1 MNMDRI
7 NETPLL
13 EAVGISKIYSQGA
26 VAVGLHRLSCKL
38 YTGEFVAVTGSSG
51 SGKSTLLN
59 LLSGLDSYDEGELL
73 YRGERTSHFDEADRE
88 KWRNKNVAFIF
99 QAYNV
104 LDSYTVY
111 QNIELVL
118 LDKLPDK
125 KQRKERV
132 MELIRAVGLEDHANH
147 RTIKLSG
154 GQKQRVAIARALAM
168 DAPILFADEPCGN
181 LDSKTTNEILE
192 LLYSVSR
199 GKLVIV
205 VTHSFEELEPYAT
218 RKLRLADGQLVED
231 QLLREPV
238 VTETVPTQEPAPTS
252 RKQKLAMLSRVA
264 WYNTKATPRKSL
276 FGIVGLVILTVLFV
290 WGMTLAVDSL
300 RPQAYSSS
308 MFETYFD
315 DDLQVFDKSG
325 GKLGAEQKEKLAA
338 IPGVCAVAD
347 GTGTIWAF
355 YEMDDYDYVAY
366 VRPASCCD
374 VALLEGR
381 MPQNAREIVLSVPP
395 KRHYTSLPLVGSTIR
410 VGLEVMTGD
419 APISDRVDLTVCG
432 VTVGEDIVYVSDSDY
447 RDMMSFETYSDTV
460 TVVCGKGQL
469 DKVRDTLQDQG
480 LGVFHLYGDDL
491 NTGLSALAGFALC
504 FVLMCGVSLCYR
516 VLGGSYRAL
525 EKTKRADYN
534 IMRSIGLKSEF
545 IKKVYYA
552 EMVLQSLIGWVVGV
566 VISLLI
572 LVVYGLCVTPKIGY
586 GFAMLGT
593 NARDMLWVV
602 WVALVVNLVA
612 TVSNAVRFNKYFYK
626 QTVKYNARSEVTAHD

>member
-1 MNMDRI
+1 MDRM

-38 YTGEFVAVTGSSG
+38 YAGEFVAVTGSSG

-125 KQRKERV
+125 KQRRERV
-132 MELIRAVGLEDHANH
+132 MELIRAVGLEEHANH

-181 LDSKTTNEILE
+181 LDSKTTKEILE

-231 QLLREPV
+231 QLLHEPAASQEEQV
-238 VTETVPTQEPAPTS
+238 QEPAPTS
-252 RKQKLAMLSRVA
+252 RKQKLATLARVA
-264 WYNTKATPRKSL
+264 WYNTKATPRKSM

-290 WGMTLAVDSL
+290 WGMTLAVDSM
-300 RPQAYSSS
+300 RPKPFTDA
-308 MFETYFD
+308 MFEVYFD
-315 DDLQVFDKSG
+315 DDLQVFDKTG
-325 GKLGAEQKEKLAA
+325 GKLGAEQKQKLLA
-338 IPGVCAVAD
+338 IPGVCAVVD
-347 GTGTIWAF
+347 GSSSVSAA
-355 YEMDDYDYVAY
+355 YNVDDYGYTAY

-374 VALLEGR
+374 AALLEGR
-381 MPQNAREIVLSVPP
+381 MPQNAHEIVLSVPP
-395 KRHYTSLPLVGSTIR
+395 KRKYTSLPLVGTTVNIDLY
-410 VGLEVMTGD
+410 VWTGD
-419 APISDRVDLTVCG
+419 APIGDNADLTVCG
-432 VTVGEDIVYVSDSDY
+432 VTVGEEIVYVSDTDY
-447 RDMMSFETYSDTV
+447 MDMLSYETYSDAV
-460 TVVCGKGQL
+460 TVVCKDGEL
-469 DKVRDTLQDQG
+469 DKVRDTLRSQG
-480 LGVFHLYGDDL
+480 LGVFHLYGDELD
-491 NTGLSALAGFALC
+491 TGFQALTGFAVC
-504 FVLMCGVSLCYR
+504 FALMIAVSLCYR

-525 EKTKRADYN
+525 EKTKRVDYN
-534 IMRSIGLKSEF
+534 TMRSIGLKSEF
-545 IKKVYYA
+545 VKKVYYA

-566 VISLLI
+566 AISLLI
-572 LVVYGLCVTPKIGY
+572 LVVYGVCVTPKIGY
-586 GFAMLGT
+586 GFAMLST
-593 NARDMLWVV
+593 NARDMLWVI
-602 WVALVVNLVA
+602 WVALVVDLVA

-626 QTVKYNARSEVTAHD
+626 QTVKYNARNEVTAHD